1 MADIDAVIIQKLM
14 NAQMYPEARL
24 HARNQI
30 LADLLVQMCHE
41 DDMYWDL
48 SRQLFLLFD
57 GAIVITP
64 EQAAAL
70 EDALL
75 EHKAKEE

>member
-1 MADIDAVIIQKLM
+1 MEEAAIQ
-14 NAQMYPEARL
+14 QMLRTARRDR
-24 HARNQI
+24 AEI

-57 GAIVITP
+57 GAIRVTP

-75 EHKAKEE
+75 ERKAKED